1 MDRVADHAAID
12 AGLLMGFQEVLDGQG
27 CGIAPTALLGQFG
40 RIDMGVPVDD
50 HGGVSLSD
58 KKYLK
63 VYIALKSC
71 QVGLTDSIRAIFFAR
86 SHL

>member
-1 MDRVADHAAID
+1 
-12 AGLLMGFQEVLDGQG
+12 
-27 CGIAPTALLGQFG
+27 
-40 RIDMGVPVDD
+40 MGVPVDD

-63 VYIALKSC
+63 VYVALKSC

-86 SHL
+86 SQPLIVFSLSIAAKTSPVSS